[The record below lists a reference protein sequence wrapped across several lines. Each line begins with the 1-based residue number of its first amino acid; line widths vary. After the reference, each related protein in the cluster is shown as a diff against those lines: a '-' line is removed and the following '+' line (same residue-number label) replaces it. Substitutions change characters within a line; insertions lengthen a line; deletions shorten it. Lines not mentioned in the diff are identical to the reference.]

1 MSEKFEK
8 DGVEG
13 EYFTAEEVEAKA
25 KAEAERV
32 AAEKDAEIEK
42 WKKVSSEKTENFRK
56 YNEMTQEERDAHS
69 ANELELIKRN
79 DKIEED
85 LKAERETRLAREKAD
100 SERNKANALKGFHN
114 DLPEVKTKLEEK
126 YALLAGMPETT
137 PEEINARAAEAA
149 KLAGISVDSR
159 NPIYSSVHGAPPTHN
174 EKTEYVDTPEGKEAT
189 DLARQALNIP
199 TPKA

>member
-1 MSEKFEK
+1 MSEKIDK
-8 DGVEG
+8 DGVEV
-13 EYFTAEEVEAKA
+13 EVFTADEVAAAAKVEAD
-25 KAEAERV
+25 RV
-32 AAEKDAEIEK
+32 AAEKDTEIEK
-42 WKKVSSEKTENFRK
+42 WKKVSTEKTENFRK

-85 LKAERETRLAREKAD
+85 LKAEREARITREKTD
-100 SERNKANALKGFHN
+100 NDRTKNNALKSFHN

-137 PEEINARAAEAA
+137 PEEISARATEAA

-159 NPIYSSVHGAPPTHN
+159 NPIYSSIHGEPPVYK
-174 EKTEYVDTPEGKEAT
+174 EKTEYVETPEGKEAA
-189 DLARQALNIP
+189 DLTRQALNIP
-199 TPKA
+199 APKA